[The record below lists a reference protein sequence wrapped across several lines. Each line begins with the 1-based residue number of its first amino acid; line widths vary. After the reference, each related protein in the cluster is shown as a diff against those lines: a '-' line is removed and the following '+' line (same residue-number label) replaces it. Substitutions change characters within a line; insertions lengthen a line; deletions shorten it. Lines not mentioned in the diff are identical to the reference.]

1 MITQPSTQTH
11 HSKREWKVSNLK
23 TEIDKI
29 KSKEAQEGGLTPG
42 QATTL
47 VRRLERGERGSG
59 LMGLASGDAC
69 V

>member
-1 MITQPSTQTH
+1 M
-11 HSKREWKVSNLK
+11 SNLK